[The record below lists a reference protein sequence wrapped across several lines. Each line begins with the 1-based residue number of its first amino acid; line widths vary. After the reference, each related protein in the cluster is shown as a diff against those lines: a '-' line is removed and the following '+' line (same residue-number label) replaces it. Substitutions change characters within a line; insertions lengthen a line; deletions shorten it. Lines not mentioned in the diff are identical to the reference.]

1 MNKHLY
7 RIAFNQARGILMVVA
22 ENTTTQGKGDAA
34 PVASS
39 GKQVADL
46 PCMQMKTISFAA
58 KLVVGVMSLSMPLA
72 YAQIV
77 ADPNAPGNQ
86 RPTIVQTANG
96 LPQVNIQTPS
106 AAGVSRNT
114 YSQFDVQSNGAI
126 LNNSRTNTA
135 TQTGGWIQG
144 NPWLVGGAARV
155 ILNEV
160 NSSNPSQLRGYVEVA
175 GQKAEVIIANP
186 AGIQVNGG
194 GFINADRVTL
204 TTGTAVM
211 NTVNGGS
218 LDSYRIPQGMISIDG
233 LGLDTR
239 TANYTD
245 ILARSVQVNAGIWAN
260 RLKVITGANEVS
272 TTSADYPGNV
282 AQGVTPIAAT
292 GPAPQFSLDVAAI
305 GGMYAGHIYLVG
317 SESGLGVRN
326 QGTIHATGGNLVLLS
341 NGFLT
346 NEGAIQAASS
356 NGSGGNLRIETS
368 GAINNVGAQ
377 AVISAQDHAAVVT
390 TADLTNA
397 GKIDAGNVLTLS
409 AQNIDNTV
417 TGEIAAVTSRISA
430 TDKLSNR
437 GLIDG
442 SETLL
447 QAGTLDNIGT
457 GRIYGDHL
465 AIEAN
470 TLNNDTET
478 INSLRSDAVIAAR
491 ERLDIG
497 AGVLNNKN
505 GALIFSAGTG
515 ADALNIGGSLDA
527 QDHATGTAGT
537 INNQAAT
544 IESLGG
550 IAIAA
555 QQLNNLNPDFSIR
568 TDTTNESTYVHYI
581 RLGGTRYLESA
592 LGRCFKCASDRYDD
606 GSPTLPR
613 LEYVAPSSA
622 YPFEAGYS
630 RVPYQLDTY
639 ESDEE
644 SGNSYAVPYLYPEN
658 SPVWALFNVPVGNQ
672 AALRNQLI
680 NYNQSMIYRAY
691 RDFYQ
696 IWVTSTQT
704 VQTVVDNP
712 GTPGRIVSG
721 KGMTL
726 SGGAIVNDN
735 SQILAGGNLD
745 ITGSN
750 LTNTETSGQRVV
762 TDFGSFRGDS
772 VKYKGYGLHAGY
784 YGSGAY
790 AEVIESVTTKLDT
803 SVVKGSISVTGSG
816 TQVVSRTAPDSNLL
830 ILNPDPTA
838 SYLYEVD
845 PRFANQ
851 QQWLS
856 SDYMLQVLA
865 TDPDT
870 IQKRL
875 GDGFYE
881 QRIVREQIG
890 QLTGRRFLDGYASEE
905 AQYQALMQAGAA
917 YAKDWELVPGV
928 SLTAAQMAQ
937 LTSDIVWLVAQ
948 EVVLPDGTIT
958 TALAPQVYVMP
969 RQGDLAANGSLLAG
983 QNVNIQLS
991 GDLTNSGT
999 IAGRNVTQITANN
1012 VQNLG
1017 DIAGKAASV
1026 AAQQDLTN
1034 LGGRMMAENSLVATA
1049 GRDLTVQS
1057 TTSTGTAAE
1066 GRSSSSLTQVD
1077 RVAGLYV
1084 TGEKGILVASAGND
1098 FSVLAGVL
1106 SSAGGIQVTAGNN
1119 VNLGTVETGY
1129 KSDLTA
1135 NDRNY
1140 MRASGTQ
1147 EVGSQIV
1154 SGGSTNIMVG
1164 NNFNAR
1170 AATVDVTG
1178 DLALSA
1184 GGDVRITEGRATR
1197 QSDDARYAKSKGF
1210 LSSSSTESREQSL
1223 SDSTI
1228 GSSMGGKT
1236 VTIASGGDT
1245 LIRGSNVVGDN
1256 DTIVV
1261 AGHDLSIE
1269 AATNTSQSSSFNE
1282 TKKSGLFS
1290 SGGLSITYGKQEQS
1304 ADQMNTRTSS
1314 VGSAVGGIGG
1324 DVVLV
1329 AGQTYNQI
1337 GSDVLAPS
1345 GDISIAAKKVDIV
1358 AASNTY
1364 TNSTEQHFKQ
1374 SGLTLAITSPII
1386 SAIQTVQ
1393 QMADAASKTQDG
1405 RMQAL
1410 AGATAGLAVKDG
1422 YKAIQAGQG
1431 TTINGKEN
1439 QIATGSDTQ
1448 GNPTSRDATATDQV
1462 GGVNLSI
1469 SIGASSSESKTTQ
1482 TGSHAVGSA
1491 IVAGG
1496 NVTIVAS
1503 GAGKDS
1509 DVIVQGSDISAGNN
1523 VVINAEDEI
1532 KLLAA
1537 RNTDEQ
1543 HSTNNSSSGSIG
1555 ISIGTSGFGVTASV
1569 STGRGNAD
1577 GKDVSWTNTHI
1588 NAGNQ
1593 LAMQS
1598 GGDTTLK
1605 GAVVEGKQVVA
1616 GVGGDLRIES
1626 LQDTSEYGSKQKNMG
1641 GSITIGAGMS
1651 GSISYSKSSAN
1662 SDYAS
1667 VSEQSGIR
1675 AGDDGFQLKV
1685 DGNTDLNGAIIAST
1699 ERAARDDKNILV
1711 TASLTSSDIANH
1723 AEASAQSSGINLSS
1737 DMFTQGK
1744 YGIAK
1749 GIIGTS
1755 LNNGE
1760 SSGSSAGTTRSAV
1773 ESGVI
1778 VLTDDT
1784 AQWALTGKTSN
1795 ESIASLN
1802 RNTIHAHN
1810 AAQKQDI
1817 DAMRQAAEAE
1827 KIIKQAIFVETTKFT
1842 DEAYRTIFIKQHPM
1856 FEIEKDADGNTL
1868 IDEKTGKPILRA
1880 LSEQEKADI
1889 RPGLDGK
1896 VRIAINGIFNDQDAA
1911 GSYANQH
1918 SDQKGPQY
1926 LIHFPEAEGTVP
1938 ELLVAAYQNFLEND
1952 FWGLSNSTTQVKYF
1966 MNQYGESGLQLD
1978 GHSRGAMTIG
1988 NALESQ
1994 AKNGNSL
2001 GSLSETIINFY
2012 GPAYNAA
2019 KADALLSTLQNRDS
2033 VTNLDQIN
2041 AMVLQLQNHIA
2052 DPVGGLI
2059 GNNPSTGGTIPIG
2072 SSSFLEAINAVTG
2085 EAVTAHNC
2093 YGASS
2098 NPDCAIFWD
2107 GGLPVLR
2114 PIRVYSE
2121 SQR

>member
-86 RPTIVQTANG
+86 RPTILQTANG
-96 LPQVNIQTPS
+96 LSQVNIQTPS

-135 TQTGGWIQG
+135 TQTGGWVQA

-211 NTVNGGS
+211 NPLHGGS
-218 LDSYRIPQGMISIDG
+218 LESYRIPQGTISIDG

-239 TANYTD
+239 TASYTD

-260 RLKVITGANEVS
+260 RLKVVTGANEVS

-326 QGTIHATGGNLVLLS
+326 QGAINAAGGNLVLLS

-368 GAINNVGAQ
+368 GTINNVGAQ

-465 AIEAN
+465 GIAADV
-470 TLNNDTET
+470 LNNDTET
-478 INSLRSDAVIAAR
+478 VNSIRSDAVIAAR

-515 ADALNIGGSLDA
+515 ANAINIGGSLDA
-527 QDHATGTAGT
+527 QGHTTGTAGT
-537 INNQAAT
+537 INNEAAI

-550 IAIAA
+550 IHISA
-555 QQLNNLNPDFSIR
+555 QQLNNLNPDFS
-568 TDTTNESTYVHYI
+568 TKTNNITNAASAHYI
-581 RLGGTRYLESA
+581 GFGSVRYLESET
-592 LGRCFKCASDRYDD
+592 GIS
-606 GSPTLPR
+606 G
-613 LEYVAPSSA
+613 LEYAVPSSA
-622 YPFEAGYS
+622 YPFAAGYS
-630 RVPYQLDTY
+630 RVGYSQIPEYDPDLDMYVNTY
-639 ESDEE
+639 PDGS
-644 SGNSYAVPYLYPEN
+644 N
-658 SPVWALFNVPVGNQ
+658 VWALFNVPVGEHQ
-672 AALRNQLI
+672 TLASRLQG
-680 NYNQSMIYRAY
+680 YNQDLRSRAY
-691 RDFYQ
+691 RVFDH
-696 IWVTSTQT
+696 IWITGQKIVE
-704 VQTVVDNP
+704 TVVDNAGVP
-712 GTPGRIVSG
+712 GQIVAG
-721 KGMTL
+721 GGMTL
-726 SGGAIVNDN
+726 TGGNVLNDN
-735 SQILAGGNLD
+735 SKILAGGDLHVSV
-745 ITGSN
+745 GS
-750 LTNTETSGQRVV
+750 LTNTETPGHREVSDIGTFRRDFVEYSPYRLRAGE
-762 TDFGSFRGDS
+762 FGS
-772 VKYKGYGLHAGY
+772 
-784 YGSGAY
+784 GSY
-790 AEVIESVTTKLDT
+790 VLVTESVTTKLDT
-803 SVVKGSISVTGSG
+803 SIANGKASVSG
-816 TQVVSRTAPDSNLL
+816 TGTQLATRIAPGSSLL
-830 ILNPDPTA
+830 ILNPDPDD
-838 SYLYEVD
+838 SHIYKGD
-845 PRFANQ
+845 PRFNNQ

-865 TDPDT
+865 TDPDA

-881 QRIVREQIG
+881 QRIVREQIA

-905 AQYQALMQAGAA
+905 TQYQALMQAGAA
-917 YAKDWELVPGV
+917 YAKEWELVPGV

-948 EVVLPDGTIT
+948 EVVLPDGAIT
-958 TALAPQVYVMP
+958 TALVPQVYVMP

-999 IAGRNVTQITANN
+999 IAGRNVMQITANN

-1017 DIAGKAASV
+1017 GISGKAVSV

-1034 LGGRMMAENSLVATA
+1034 FGGRMMAEDSLVATA

-1057 TTSTGTAAE
+1057 TTSTGTASA
-1066 GRSSSSLTQVD
+1066 GRSSSSLTQVN

-1106 SSAGGIQVTAGNN
+1106 SSAGDIQVTAGNN
-1119 VNLGTVETGY
+1119 INLGTVETGY

-1184 GGDVRITEGRATR
+1184 GGDVRITEGRAIR

-1223 SDSTI
+1223 SDSAI

-1269 AATNTSQSSSFNE
+1269 AATNTSQGSSFNE

-1304 ADQMNTRTSS
+1304 TGQQNTRTSS
-1314 VGSAVGGIGG
+1314 VGSTVGSIAG
-1324 DVVLV
+1324 DVLLV

-1374 SGLTLAITSPII
+1374 SGLTLAITSPVI

-1405 RMQAL
+1405 RMQVL
-1410 AGATAGLAVKDG
+1410 AGATAGLAAKDG

-1439 QIATGSDTQ
+1439 QITTGSDTE
-1448 GNPTSRDATATDQV
+1448 GNPTSREATAADQA
-1462 GGVNLSI
+1462 GGINLSI

-1482 TGSHAVGSA
+1482 TGNHAIGSTV
-1491 IVAGG
+1491 VAGG

-1509 DVIVQGSDISAGNN
+1509 DVTVQGSDISAGNN
-1523 VVINAEDEI
+1523 VVISAEDEI

-1537 RNTDEQ
+1537 QNTDEQ
-1543 HSTNNSSSGSIG
+1543 HSTNKSSSGSIG
-1555 ISIGTSGFGVTASV
+1555 ISIGTSGFGVTASA

-1737 DMFTQGK
+1737 DMFTKGK

-1868 IDEKTGKPILRA
+1868 IDETTGKPILRV

-1889 RPGLDGK
+1889 RPGPDGK
-1896 VRIAINGIFNDQDAA
+1896 VRIAVNGIFNDQDAA

-1926 LIHFPEAEGTVP
+1926 LIHFPEAEGIVP

-1952 FWGLSNSTTQVKYF
+1952 FWGLSNSTVQVKNF
-1966 MNQYGESGLQLD
+1966 MNQYGRSGLQLD

-1994 AKNGNSL
+1994 VTNQNSV
-2001 GSLSETIINFY
+2001 GSLSNTNIRFF
-2012 GPAYNAA
+2012 GPAYNVQQ
-2019 KADALLSTLQNRDS
+2019 ADNLLNFLQDRAGVIDVNQF
-2033 VTNLDQIN
+2033 NNMI
-2041 AMVLQLQNHIA
+2041 LQYQNHFV

-2059 GNNPSTGGTIPIG
+2059 GNNQSTGGTIPGESSVIREMVDAVIG
-2072 SSSFLEAINAVTG
+2072 RPVT
-2085 EAVTAHNC
+2085 VHNC
-2093 YGASS
+2093 YGLNAPATCQKYWLESP
-2098 NPDCAIFWD
+2098 NGIPHFQPAN
-2107 GGLPVLR
+2107 LPKV
-2114 PIRVYSE
+2114 
-2121 SQR
+2121 Q